1 MKINDKYPNINVCLE
16 NISRIPTSTFRSER
30 SSLVNHLQP
39 CHMRESWMKENTN
52 SDDVV
57 DANPKSFQPQNAR
70 CETLIQK
77 LYSLCSE
84 LETIVGNFIYSFW
97 CLVKLIQ
104 LCKV

>member
-1 MKINDKYPNINVCLE
+1 
-16 NISRIPTSTFRSER
+16 
-30 SSLVNHLQP
+30 
-39 CHMRESWMKENTN
+39 MKENTN

-84 LETIVGNFIYSFW
+84 LETIVGNFIYSF
-97 CLVKLIQ
+97 
-104 LCKV
+104 